1 MRRSVSR
8 DHVSSNLYLHKAAN
22 TLVTGAGWL
31 EPSPAKLGEIE
42 NWGVHE
48 GGSERQTPQMQAKT
62 DSELLW
68 RVGEEV
74 RRGDGVNCNMRQD
87 AAGKPW

>member
-42 NWGVHE
+42 NWGCTKEEANARRHKCKP
-48 GGSERQTPQMQAKT
+48 RRTPNCF
-62 DSELLW
+62 
-68 RVGEEV
+68 GESV
-74 RRGDGVNCNMRQD
+74 RRFGMGM
-87 AAGKPW
+87 G